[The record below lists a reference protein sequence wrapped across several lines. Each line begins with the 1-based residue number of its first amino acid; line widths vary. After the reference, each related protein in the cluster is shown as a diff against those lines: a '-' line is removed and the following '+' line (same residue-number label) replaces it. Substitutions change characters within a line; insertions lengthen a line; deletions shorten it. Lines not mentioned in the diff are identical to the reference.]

1 MIRRP
6 PGATRSDTPFPYT
19 TLFRS
24 AAHTTTV
31 VTYEDS
37 HQIGEP
43 RRDLALYHGL
53 RGKNKERYRHQ
64 RRMIHA
70 GDHLLQQHLV
80 GHMRKVGELQEQR
93 GDPQDEKHLEAD
105 REQHHRYADDYEC
118 HVCLTPLLGI
128 LVERVDRRLRS
139 RNEGS
144 AVPARWLPPCRDRQ
158 IGRAHV

>member
-1 MIRRP
+1 MILRP
-6 PGATRSDTPFPYT
+6 PRSTRTDTLCPYT

-105 REQHHRYADDYEC
+105 HEQHHRYADDYEC
-118 HVCLTPLLGI
+118 HVCL
-128 LVERVDRRLRS
+128 RS
-139 RNEGS
+139 E
-144 AVPARWLPPCRDRQ
+144 
-158 IGRAHV
+158 AHTSELQYLMRITFTVLCL

>member
-80 GHMRKVGELQEQR
+80 GHMRKVGELQRSEEHTSELQSLMR
-93 GDPQDEKHLEAD
+93 TS
-105 REQHHRYADDYEC
+105 YA
-118 HVCLTPLLGI
+118 VFCLKNTTKNYTTI
-128 LVERVDRRLRS
+128 Y
-139 RNEGS
+139 
-144 AVPARWLPPCRDRQ
+144 
-158 IGRAHV
+158 H